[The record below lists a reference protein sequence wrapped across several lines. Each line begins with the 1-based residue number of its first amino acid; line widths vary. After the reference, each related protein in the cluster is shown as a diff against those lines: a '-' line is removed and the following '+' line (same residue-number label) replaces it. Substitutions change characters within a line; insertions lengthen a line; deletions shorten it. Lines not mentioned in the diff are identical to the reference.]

1 MHSLH
6 ASASGGLF
14 LFFLDFH
21 GFNVLGFEDLAAVQT
36 FHVVYAVSS
45 GDDLGA
51 GMLAGG
57 LHKQRLDEMRFIL
70 AGGCAMSSPL
80 LRLTPRRALQFW

>member
-1 MHSLH
+1 MQARTCIPSMPKRKG
-6 ASASGGLF
+6 GGLF

-21 GFNVLGFEDLAAVQT
+21 RFNVFGFEDLATVQT
-36 FHVVYAVSS
+36 FQVVYALSS

-57 LHKQRLDEMRFIL
+57 LHNAALRLDLF
-70 AGGCAMSSPL
+70 
-80 LRLTPRRALQFW
+80 